1 MVFVGV
7 TPKENWQY
15 HNDVVFFSC
24 LYMYD
29 LSLLYIIWKKFG
41 SPYKPLLLV
50 LKSVFRFHFRASKV
64 PVLFPSKLPRMCIF
78 GNFGGST
85 ILSDFQSFE
94 HQYHTSHWG
103 SLLQNQCNS
112 GPWNLILY
120 YAIPYNTGQYHNFT
134 EQCRLSDAIHLPLF
148 ITFTFSSSA
157 QLVSPRFSSC
167 WSALPNFN
175 IFGQFLQN
183 YIHSFDKYSLKL
195 YFPVELS

>member
-1 MVFVGV
+1 M
-7 TPKENWQY
+7 
-15 HNDVVFFSC
+15 
-24 LYMYD
+24 
-29 LSLLYIIWKKFG
+29 IWKKFG

-50 LKSVFRFHFRASKV
+50 LKSVFRFLFRVPKV
-64 PVLFPSKLPRMCIF
+64 PFLFPPQNYQKCAFLAILGVAPLYQIF
-78 GNFGGST
+78 S
-85 ILSDFQSFE
+85 FQ
-94 HQYHTSHWG
+94 HQCHTSHWG

-120 YAIPYNTGQYHNFT
+120 YAIPYTTGQYHNFT
-134 EQCRLSDAIHLPLF
+134 GQCRLSDAIHLPLF